1 MEAGKVATKKRES
14 FMSEDEETSYK
25 RKERDEELLREQR
38 NTLET
43 DYINSE
49 MKTFDLD
56 DHEDFTRLFHM
67 VEVDALNPDMSDEAT
82 LGRARECF
90 ACQKSE
96 RLQISPAVRTHN
108 DKLVTF
114 LNPLPSDARE
124 RRQ

>member
-25 RKERDEELLREQR
+25 RKKRDEELLREER

-43 DYINSE
+43 DKINSE

-67 VEVDALNPDMSDEAT
+67 VEVDALNPDMRLLWEEQENA
-82 LGRARECF
+82 LLA
-90 ACQKSE
+90 KSPKGY
-96 RLQISPAVRTHN
+96 RFHP
-108 DKLVTF
+108 K
-114 LNPLPSDARE
+114 
-124 RRQ
+124 